1 MQLLQPPDRWRQDER
16 QGNRER
22 QRDENLAG
30 KVKHGDGTNNDGGGT
45 NAGGSRG
52 ACHLVLLAVSW
63 PFEASNQGGWD
74 VVREA
79 MYWRFSI
86 AAWILPALLLSA
98 ADQAWK
104 NKQFPEWTEE
114 DAEELLK
121 DSPWVKTVV
130 TTEVKAPER
139 VTMDRRGRR
148 GGVVETVAPAS
159 AKPPTLTLRWE
170 SALPVREAELKA
182 RDVTAPTLDNQDY
195 YAIAVYGIP
204 RGMLRDDSKIMAED
218 LRRQA
223 VLKREGKKDTKPTSV
238 EILLR
243 DDGPVV
249 RYRFPK
255 SAAFDW
261 RDHKIEFDAQMPGLK
276 FTQAFSFDEMTFH
289 GKLEL

>member
-1 MQLLQPPDRWRQDER
+1 MPYKWRLWLFVLSA
-16 QGNRER
+16 
-22 QRDENLAG
+22 LAL
-30 KVKHGDGTNNDGGGT
+30 T
-45 NAGGSRG
+45 
-52 ACHLVLLAVSW
+52 
-63 PFEASNQGGWD
+63 
-74 VVREA
+74 
-79 MYWRFSI
+79 
-86 AAWILPALLLSA
+86 A

-114 DAEELLK
+114 DARELLK
-121 DSPWVKTVV
+121 DSPWVKTVAA
-130 TTEVKAPER
+130 TLVKTPDR
-139 VTMDRRGRR
+139 VTVGRRGRR
-148 GGVVETVAPAS
+148 GGRGDTAGPAS

-170 SALPVREAELKA
+170 SALPVREAELRA
-182 RDVTAPTLDNQDY
+182 RDVTAPALDDEDH

-223 VLKREGKKDTKPTSV
+223 LLKREGKKDTKPSSV

-249 RYRFPK
+249 LYLFPK
-255 SAAFDW
+255 SAEFSW